1 MDLGA
6 YCNIGTMEDYVVKNY
21 GDVPR
26 LRGIR
31 LMKLEKKTGGDGP
44 QMELFDSMCG
54 EDVVYIHTRC
64 GSYCFG
70 DDDPGTNYTACGGK
84 EFDERNADT
93 LIASINDELDG
104 TYRDHY
110 FKAVVNDDYKR
121 LLGEHGGDGDDQA

>member
-31 LMKLEKKTGGDGP
+31 LMKLEEKTGEGGP

-64 GSYCFG
+64 GSCGLG
-70 DDDPGTNYTACGGK
+70 DDDPDTNYTACGGK
-84 EFDERNADT
+84 EFEERNADK
-93 LIASINDELDG
+93 LLASINDEFDG

-110 FKAVVNDDYKR
+110 FKAVVDDEYGK
-121 LLGEHGGDGDDQA
+121 LLEDHGGGSDD

>member
-6 YCNIGTMEDYVVKNY
+6 YCNIGTMEDYVVKSY
-21 GDVPR
+21 GHVPR

-31 LMKLEKKTGGDGP
+31 LMKLEKKTGGDSP

-64 GSYCFG
+64 GACG
-70 DDDPGTNYTACGGK
+70 CDDDDPDTNYTACGGR
-84 EFDERNADT
+84 EFDERNADK
-93 LIASINDELDG
+93 LIASITDEFDW

-121 LLGEHGGDGDDQA
+121 LLEDCRGDGDD

>member
-6 YCNIGTMEDYVVKNY
+6 YCNIGATEGYVVNNY
-21 GDVPR
+21 GQVPR

-31 LMKLEKKTGGDGP
+31 LMKLEEKTGEDGP

-64 GSYCFG
+64 GSCGCG
-70 DDDPGTNYTACGGK
+70 DDDPDTNYTACGGK
-84 EFDERNADT
+84 EFEERNADK
-93 LIASINDELDG
+93 LLASINDEFDW

-110 FKAVVNDDYKR
+110 FKAVVNDEYKR
-121 LLGEHGGDGDDQA
+121 LLGEHGGDGDD

>member
-6 YCNIGTMEDYVVKNY
+6 YCNIGATEGYVVNNY
-21 GDVPR
+21 GHVPR

-31 LMKLEKKTGGDGP
+31 LMKLEEKTGEGGP

-64 GSYCFG
+64 GSCGFG
-70 DDDPGTNYTACGGK
+70 DDDPDTNYTACGGK
-84 EFDERNADT
+84 EFEERNADK
-93 LIASINDELDG
+93 LLASINDEFDG

-110 FKAVVNDDYKR
+110 FKAVVNDEYKR
-121 LLGEHGGDGDDQA
+121 LLGEHGGGSDD